1 MSETPPRR
9 ISINRPPPS
18 PPSYI
23 RITSRDSFTQIVPAI
38 PRPRASPIVTPKR
51 KARKDVKARAKRQKL
66 QEREL
71 SPFEEV
77 VVGIDDDTL
86 LFQAGDTRETDADSV
101 GDDEEYRRFVE
112 SVLADECSMYQLSDS
127 LFVVSGWNQRLNMGT
142 ASWYHFQ
149 MTNVGIELIAVCLCP
164 QAGGDG
170 TGCFHARFVREYQAE
185 KFPRSDMF
193 AMQRDDLPILFSRE
207 QDFNGNENSIN
218 HFSAPTPGQRSL
230 KSRAVVTF
238 KGNDS
243 GNGSWVCDREAVQ
256 NCAHINACR
265 HALQKYV
272 HVDIEAMDSGKTSN
286 VVSAPRARQAKRE
299 EVAVSYLTIPPPHWA
314 SINGDPDF
322 GPPKTPL
329 REPPA
334 LIRLTETSTC
344 CCATPRCQYIPS
356 APIRQ
361 DPCIIYGITHS
372 FPSVVETQA
381 CRLCNHRFIGPDCQ
395 ELGIFNFNNQVMF
408 THEILDDYTSNYT
421 TSETPFAAWV
431 AILAR
436 RYTIHE
442 TGGAFVSEKMFRSI
456 WFAYVKLQYLGNDMI
471 CPRCGPCPE
480 TTIWDGVTLAFNRKH
495 LLPTL
500 EPPTTLHERAI
511 SRDKTR
517 YHPGQQLIPDSN
529 LRKVVQ
535 RIITRKT
542 PALSTRASEEE
553 DECDGDEVEGE
564 GEISEKATQETLE
577 WAGLIHGAC
586 EKLTEV
592 NRGLGNIFVTHF
604 GVRPLLDGIVPN
616 DVYRRLLLQIAAEE
630 SVLQMAIRSALDLL
644 DVFTENPTTTN
655 ASALINIPALR
666 DVLTYE
672 FKLNQRASDSIID
685 VCKWI
690 VQRGRSVLAKLL
702 VYPAPEHDNVILGNG
717 THWEKTGCCYGMPQ
731 IRLRPKYP
739 GLKHDVRG
747 DVNGKRGAKCS
758 KFYSKYGEKRLTGG
772 IMCVWCTHS
781 ICYGFHCIPR
791 GEGRNDVFS
800 AIITR
805 WPKPP
810 KRVIYDFACA
820 LGPYCMTREPE
831 FFADTLFLIDDFH
844 SKDHTKCSEAAFLKT
859 YCNVD
864 PRLSVI
870 NSSAGECGNSGIARI
885 RKSVS
890 YMSQDRAVLYT
901 RVFMS
906 AWNRL
911 RIRKIE

>member
-9 ISINRPPPS
+9 ISINRPPPL

-127 LFVVSGWNQRLNMGT
+127 LFV

-170 TGCFHARFVREYQAE
+170 TGCFHACFVREYQAE

-193 AMQRDDLPILFSRE
+193 AMP
-207 QDFNGNENSIN
+207 
-218 HFSAPTPGQRSL
+218 PTPGQRSL

-272 HVDIEAMDSGKTSN
+272 HVDIEAMDSGVREGDALVYERN
-286 VVSAPRARQAKRE
+286 ARTHHCSLSL
-299 EVAVSYLTIPPPHWA
+299 VTA
-314 SINGDPDF
+314 S
-322 GPPKTPL
+322 
-329 REPPA
+329 EW
-334 LIRLTETSTC
+334 
-344 CCATPRCQYIPS
+344 QYHT
-356 APIRQ
+356 
-361 DPCIIYGITHS
+361 YS

-511 SRDKTR
+511 SRDKTC

-529 LRKVVQ
+529 L
-535 RIITRKT
+535 
-542 PALSTRASEEE
+542 
-553 DECDGDEVEGE
+553 
-564 GEISEKATQETLE
+564 
-577 WAGLIHGAC
+577 
-586 EKLTEV
+586 
-592 NRGLGNIFVTHF
+592 
-604 GVRPLLDGIVPN
+604 
-616 DVYRRLLLQIAAEE
+616 
-630 SVLQMAIRSALDLL
+630 
-644 DVFTENPTTTN
+644 
-655 ASALINIPALR
+655 
-666 DVLTYE
+666 
-672 FKLNQRASDSIID
+672 
-685 VCKWI
+685 
-690 VQRGRSVLAKLL
+690 
-702 VYPAPEHDNVILGNG
+702 
-717 THWEKTGCCYGMPQ
+717 
-731 IRLRPKYP
+731 
-739 GLKHDVRG
+739 
-747 DVNGKRGAKCS
+747 
-758 KFYSKYGEKRLTGG
+758 
-772 IMCVWCTHS
+772 
-781 ICYGFHCIPR
+781 
-791 GEGRNDVFS
+791 
-800 AIITR
+800 
-805 WPKPP
+805 
-810 KRVIYDFACA
+810 
-820 LGPYCMTREPE
+820 
-831 FFADTLFLIDDFH
+831 
-844 SKDHTKCSEAAFLKT
+844 
-859 YCNVD
+859 
-864 PRLSVI
+864 
-870 NSSAGECGNSGIARI
+870 
-885 RKSVS
+885 
-890 YMSQDRAVLYT
+890 
-901 RVFMS
+901 
-906 AWNRL
+906 
-911 RIRKIE
+911 